1 MRRLPHLSLT
11 QVRLVRL
18 FTLLLVFTVLVLYA
32 VFRSSRFQELLR
44 RRTERLLTAKIGRTV
59 TIGGFDLA
67 LVPFGFL
74 VRDVAVANDRRGLSG
89 PAFSASEIELRG
101 LPTITKSRIDLPK
114 LRVVSPR
121 VVVEVF
127 PDGTT
132 NLQSILDALAGGGG
146 EGIDISLKEAVI
158 QRATLRFREWNAEI
172 DAVLQDA
179 AVTAR
184 AGRSRSVTHLALA
197 CRKGRFKLEN
207 NETLDFAIGAE
218 VTLAPGR
225 VHLTGLRLRGDRLKL
240 EASGGVDDLRKPILA
255 LVARAET
262 TGEALSKVFGLGLPV
277 TGGVTMRGTMRFGE
291 PGGFRI
297 FGAFGLEAAA
307 FGPFPMTG
315 EGVIRVDPKGLL
327 VNVTRASYA
336 GGTLEALVRLER
348 IKNPPLPVRIAL
360 SGRGLD
366 FEQFFGD
373 LGIRGTGLIG
383 RADLDTTLTFGRGG
397 IEHADGIGRIHVTAD
412 GGRPSAVKGRFALPF
427 SGGGPLEVRDGH
439 LLFAGLSFATAGGAR
454 LRVDGGLRLGTWEPD
469 LQLEIASDD
478 LAEVERIADNFYP
491 AIQNE
496 PLTPPLRLGGAGRIA
511 ARLSRSFSD
520 PRVEGRLDA
529 TGFVL
534 RSVPFGTTSAEF
546 LVDRNVATF
555 SPFAAADGGAS
566 LSVTGKIG
574 WGGALKGEYRL
585 DGLVA
590 EFSAWPIERVL
601 KFLDIDLPITGAGT
615 GRLPLDGVT
624 PALSGRIPLVLTE
637 ASLWGQK
644 LDRLEGVL
652 AFEKNRIAIEN
663 VTARLADGTAS
674 GSGFYRYADRAYEL
688 DLDVRAI
695 PVGRL
700 DAAGGLALTG
710 TLSGRVKGSGTVDK
724 PNLAISARIAEAA
737 WSGSPVER
745 PGTDLELEVTADRG
759 AFTLLARA
767 PEAAEITLQPDATME
782 GRWRGRVEVSSL
794 APFASLLGL
803 PEDARLDGRLSAGA
817 SLSTGKDVN
826 ALRGE
831 GSVSAARVTAYGRTL
846 ELRTPAALKVEDGKV
861 SIERLQLAEMP
872 RQDLPPGPPTALT
885 ISGSAGLSAPHALD
899 LVAAGSFDAALLKP
913 ALEGMSAA
921 GRATVDLRVSGTAAR
936 PALLGRVTL
945 DGVDLTS
952 PAGTAFESI
961 TGTLLFSEDR
971 VTALDLSVRY
981 NGGSVDLGGFVA
993 LSGVKPTSFRLNA
1006 HVGHVRASPF
1016 DGFRA
1021 TFSGD
1026 LVLLG
1031 DSILRTAR
1039 GDLSLDRAVYS
1050 RDFSLDI
1057 TSLLARKRAAVT
1069 AGNPTVF
1076 DGVELDVRLLAPASS
1091 IEVRNNVARL
1101 KLSGELFVRG
1111 TWGHPL
1117 LFGEV
1122 TAEEGGRLTL
1132 QGQRYEIVSAKIL
1145 FSNPLRIEPFFELEA
1160 RGTVS
1165 RYQISFGLTG
1175 TPSRLVP
1182 RFSSDPQLSEAQ
1194 IVSLMTSG
1202 DIPQSAV
1209 AGAPVGA
1216 APISSDDSVSKA
1228 ARELLASLATSAVT
1242 SRTKEF
1248 FRLDRFQIDPT
1259 ITGTS
1264 FDAPR
1269 VTVGK
1274 NLGKDFNATVSFV
1287 LSSNQQQIITLDY
1300 QLTPAALV
1308 QARLDE
1314 NGIYSLELRIRQRLR

>member
-18 FTLLLVFTVLVLYA
+18 FTLLLVFSVLVLYA

-59 TIGGFDLA
+59 TIGSFDLA
-67 LVPFGFL
+67 LVPFAFL
-74 VRDVAVANDRRGLSG
+74 VRDVAVANDRRGLPS
-89 PAFSASEIELRG
+89 PAFSASEIEVRG
-101 LPTITKSRIDLPK
+101 LPTFTSSRVDIPK

-127 PDGTT
+127 SDGTT
-132 NLQSILDALAGGGG
+132 NLKPVLDALAGGGG
-146 EGIDISLKEAVI
+146 GGVDVRLKEAVI
-158 QRATLRFREWNAEI
+158 QRATLRFREWDAEI

-184 AGRSRSVTHLALA
+184 AGRSRSVTHVALA
-197 CRKGRFKLEN
+197 CRKGRFRLED

-225 VHLTGLRLRGDRLKL
+225 VHLTGLRLHGDRLKL

-262 TGEALSKVFGLGLPV
+262 TGESLSKVFGLGLPV

-297 FGAFGLEAAA
+297 FGAFDLVAAA

-327 VNVTRASYA
+327 VNVTRANYA
-336 GGTLEALVRLER
+336 GGTLEALVQLER

-360 SGRGLD
+360 RGRGLD
-366 FEQFFGD
+366 FEQFFSD
-373 LGIRGTGLIG
+373 LGLSGTGLMG

-397 IEHADGIGRIHVTAD
+397 IEHADGIGRIQVAAD
-412 GGRPSAVKGRFALPF
+412 GERPSGVKGRFALPV
-427 SGGGPLEVRDGH
+427 SGGGPLEVRDGQ
-439 LLFAGLSFATAGGAR
+439 LLFAGHLFTTAGGAR
-454 LRVDGGLRLGTWEPD
+454 IRVDGGLRLGTWQPD

-491 AIQNE
+491 AIQKE
-496 PLTPPLRLGGAGRIA
+496 PLTPPLNLGGAGRIA
-511 ARLSRSFSD
+511 AHLSRSFSD
-520 PRVEGRLDA
+520 PRVEGRLSA
-529 TGFVL
+529 SGFVL
-534 RSVPFGTTSAEF
+534 RGVPFGTASAEF

-555 SPFAAADGGAS
+555 SPFTARDGGAS
-566 LSVTGKIG
+566 LSLTGKIG

-585 DGLVA
+585 DGFVA
-590 EFSAWPIERVL
+590 DFSAWPIERVL
-601 KFLDIDLPITGAGT
+601 KFLDLDLPITGAGT

-624 PALSGRIPLVLTE
+624 PALSGRIPLVLTD
-637 ASLWGQK
+637 ASLWGQR

-652 AFEKNRIAIEN
+652 AFEKDRIVIEN
-663 VTARLADGTAS
+663 AAARVADGTAS
-674 GSGFYRYADRAYEL
+674 GGGFYRYADRAFGL
-688 DLDVRAI
+688 DLDVGAV
-695 PVGRL
+695 PVARL
-700 DAAGGLALTG
+700 DAAGGLSLTG
-710 TLSGRVKGSGTVDK
+710 ILSGKVKGSGTADK
-724 PNLAISARIAEAA
+724 PNLDISARVADAA
-737 WSGSPVER
+737 WSGSPLGR
-745 PGTDLELEVTADRG
+745 PGTELELRVTADRG

-767 PEAAEITLQPDATME
+767 PEAAEITLQPGATE

-803 PEDARLDGRLSAGA
+803 PEDARLDGRLSAEA
-817 SLSTGKDVN
+817 SLSPGKDVS
-826 ALRGE
+826 ALKGD
-831 GSVSAARVTAYGRTL
+831 GTVSAARVSAYGRTL
-846 ELRTPAALKVEDGKV
+846 ELRAPAPLKVESGKV
-861 SIERLQLAEMP
+861 TFERLTLAEVP
-872 RQDLPPGPPTALT
+872 REDLPTGPPTAFT
-885 ISGSAGLSAPHALD
+885 ISGTAGLSAPYALD
-899 LVAAGSFDAALLKP
+899 LAVAGSFDAALLKP
-913 ALEGMSAA
+913 VLEGMNAA
-921 GRATVDLRVSGTAAR
+921 GRATVDLRVSGTAAK
-936 PALLGRVTL
+936 PVLLGRASL
-945 DGVDLTS
+945 DGVDLSS
-952 PAGTAFESI
+952 PGGAAFESI
-961 TGTLLFSEDR
+961 TGTFVFSEDR

-981 NGGSVDLGGFVA
+981 NGGTVDVGGFVA
-993 LSGVKPTSFRLNA
+993 LSGLRPTSFRLSA
-1006 HVGHVRASPF
+1006 RVGHVRASPF

-1031 DSILRTAR
+1031 DTILRTVR
-1039 GDLSLDRAVYS
+1039 GELSLDRAVYS

-1057 TSLLARKRAAVT
+1057 ASLLARKRASVT
-1069 AGNPTVF
+1069 SGNPTVF
-1076 DGVELDVRLLAPASS
+1076 DAVALDVRLLAPPSS

-1117 LFGEV
+1117 LFGDV

-1132 QGQRYEIVSAKIL
+1132 QGQRYDIQSARIL
-1145 FSNPLRIEPFFELEA
+1145 FSNPVRIEPFFELEA

-1165 RYQISFGLTG
+1165 RYLITFGLTG

-1182 RFSSDPQLSEAQ
+1182 TFSSDPQLSEAQ

-1202 DIPQSAV
+1202 DVPQSAV

-1248 FRLDRFQIDPT
+1248 FRLDRLQ
-1259 ITGTS
+1259 
-1264 FDAPR
+1264 
-1269 VTVGK
+1269 
-1274 NLGKDFNATVSFV
+1274 
-1287 LSSNQQQIITLDY
+1287 
-1300 QLTPAALV
+1300 
-1308 QARLDE
+1308 
-1314 NGIYSLELRIRQRLR
+1314 

>member
-18 FTLLLVFTVLVLYA
+18 FTLLLVFALLVLYA
-32 VFRSSRFQELLR
+32 VFRSTRFQELLR

-59 TIGGFDLA
+59 TIGSFDLA
-67 LVPFGFL
+67 LVPFAFL
-74 VRDVAVANDRRGLSG
+74 VRDVSVANDRRGLSG
-89 PAFSASEIELRG
+89 PAFAASEIEVRG
-101 LPTITKSRIDLPK
+101 FPTFTSRRIDIPK

-127 PDGTT
+127 PDGST
-132 NLQSILDALAGGGG
+132 NLKPVLDALAGGGG
-146 EGIDISLKEAVI
+146 GGVDVRLREAVI
-158 QRATLRFREWNAEI
+158 QRATLRFREWDAEI

-184 AGRSRSVTHLALA
+184 SGRSNTVTHLALA
-197 CRKGRFKLEN
+197 CRKGRFRLEN

-225 VHLTGLRLRGDRLKL
+225 VHLTGLRLHGDRLKL
-240 EASGGVDDLRKPILA
+240 EASGSVDDLRKPILA

-262 TGEALSKVFGLGLPV
+262 TGEDLSKVFGLALPL
-277 TGGVTMRGTMRFGE
+277 TGGVTMRGTLRFGE

-297 FGAFGLEAAA
+297 FGTFDLGAAA
-307 FGPFPMTG
+307 FGPFPLTG
-315 EGVIRVDPKGLL
+315 EGVIRVDPLGLL
-327 VNVTRASYA
+327 VNVPRASYA

-348 IKNPPLPVRIAL
+348 LKSPPLPVRIVL
-360 SGRGLD
+360 RGRDMD
-366 FEQFFGD
+366 FEQFFSD
-373 LGIRGTGLIG
+373 LGLRGTGLKG

-397 IEHADGIGRIHVTAD
+397 IEHADGIGRIHVTSA
-412 GGRPSAVKGRFALPF
+412 GGPSAVPGRFALPF
-427 SGGGPLEVRDGH
+427 SGGGPLEVRDGQ
-439 LLFAGLSFATAGGAR
+439 LLFAGASFATAGGAR
-454 LRVDGGLRLGTWEPD
+454 IRVDGGLHLGTWQPD
-469 LQLEIASDD
+469 LQLEVASDD

-491 AIQNE
+491 AIQRK
-496 PLTPPLRLGGAGRIA
+496 PLTPPLGLGGAGRISA
-511 ARLSRSFSD
+511 HLSRSFSD
-520 PRVEGRLDA
+520 PRVEGRLSA
-529 TGFVL
+529 SNFVL
-534 RSVPFGTTSAEF
+534 RGVPFGTATAEF

-555 SPFAAADGGAS
+555 SPFAAKDGGAS
-566 LSVTGKIG
+566 LTLTGKIG
-574 WGGALKGEYRL
+574 WGGVLKDAYRL

-601 KFLDIDLPITGAGT
+601 KFLDLDLPITGAGT

-624 PALSGRIPLVLTE
+624 PALSGRIPLVLTD
-637 ASLWGQK
+637 ASLWGQR

-652 AFEKNRIAIEN
+652 AFEKDRIVIEN
-663 VTARLADGTAS
+663 ATARVADGTAS
-674 GSGFYRYADRAYEL
+674 GGGFYRYADRAFGL
-688 DLDVRAI
+688 DLDVRAV
-695 PVGRL
+695 PVARL
-700 DAAGGLALTG
+700 DAAGGLSLTG
-710 TLSGRVKGSGTVDK
+710 ILSGKVKGSGTVDK
-724 PNLAISARIAEAA
+724 PNLDLTARVADAA
-737 WSGSPVER
+737 WSGSPLGR
-745 PGTDLELEVTADRG
+745 PGADLELRATSDRG

-767 PEAAEITLQPDATME
+767 PEAAEITLQPGATE

-794 APFASLLGL
+794 APFAPLLGL
-803 PEDARLDGRLSAGA
+803 PEDARLDGRLSAEA
-817 SLSTGKDVN
+817 SLSPGKDVD

-831 GSVSAARVTAYGRTL
+831 GTVSAARVSAYGRTL
-846 ELRTPAALKVEDGKV
+846 ELRAPAPLKVEGGKV
-861 SIERLQLAEMP
+861 FVERLTLAEVA
-872 RQDLPPGPPTALT
+872 REDLPPRPATAFT
-885 ISGSAGLSAPHALD
+885 ISGTAGLSAPYALD
-899 LVAAGSFDAALLKP
+899 VAVSGSFDAALLKP
-913 ALEGMSAA
+913 ALEGMNAA
-921 GRATVDLRVSGTAAR
+921 GRATVDLRVSGTAAK
-936 PALLGRVTL
+936 PALLGRATL
-945 DGVDLTS
+945 DGVDLSS
-952 PAGTAFESI
+952 PGGASFESI
-961 TGTLLFSEDR
+961 TGTLIFSEDR
-971 VTALDLSVRY
+971 VTVPDLAVRY
-981 NGGSVDLGGFVA
+981 NGGTVNLGGFAA
-993 LSGVKPTSFRLNA
+993 LSGLRPTSFRLSA
-1006 HVGHVRASPF
+1006 RVGHVRASPF

-1026 LVLLG
+1026 LVFLG
-1031 DSILRTAR
+1031 DTVVRTAR
-1039 GDLSLDRAVYS
+1039 GELSLDRAVYS

-1057 TSLLARKRAAVT
+1057 ASLLARKRAAVSS
-1069 AGNPTVF
+1069 GNPTVF
-1076 DGVELDVRLLAPASS
+1076 DAMALDVRLLAPPSS

-1101 KLSGELFVRG
+1101 NLSGELFVRG

-1132 QGQRYEIVSAKIL
+1132 QGQRYEIQSARIL

-1165 RYQISFGLTG
+1165 RYLITFGLTG

-1182 RFSSDPQLSEAQ
+1182 TFSSDPQLSEAQ

-1202 DIPQSAV
+1202 DVPQSAV

-1242 SRTKEF
+1242 SRTREF
-1248 FRLDRFQIDPT
+1248 FRLDRLQIDPT
-1259 ITGTS
+1259 ITGAS
-1264 FDAPR
+1264 FDVPR

-1274 NLGKDFNATVSFV
+1274 SLGKDFNAMVSFV

-1300 QLTPAALV
+1300 QLTPAAV
-1308 QARLDE
+1308 IQARLDE

>member
-18 FTLLLVFTVLVLYA
+18 FTLLLLFSLLVLYG

-44 RRTERLLTAKIGRTV
+44 RRTETLLTAKIGRTV
-59 TIGGFDLA
+59 TIGSFDLA
-67 LVPFGFL
+67 LVPFAFL
-74 VRDVAVANDRRGLSG
+74 VRDVAVANDRRGLAG
-89 PAFSASEIELRG
+89 PAFSAAEIELRG
-101 LPTITKSRIDLPK
+101 LPTITSRRIDLPK

-127 PDGTT
+127 ADGTT
-132 NLQSILDALAGGGG
+132 NVKPILDAFAGGGG
-146 EGIDISLKEAVI
+146 GGVEVRLQEAVI
-158 QRATLRFREWNAEI
+158 QRATLRFREWSAEI

-184 AGRSRSVTHLALA
+184 SGRSRTVTHLALA
-197 CRKGRFKLEN
+197 CRKGRFKLED

-240 EASGGVDDLRKPILA
+240 EASGGVDDLAKPVLA
-255 LVARAET
+255 LVARADT
-262 TGEALSKVFGLGLPV
+262 TGEELSRVFGLGLPL
-277 TGGVTMRGTMRFGE
+277 TGGVTLRGTLRFGE
-291 PGGFRI
+291 PGGYRI
-297 FGAFGLEAAA
+297 FGAFDLPSAA

-315 EGVIRVDPKGLL
+315 EGVIRVDPNGLL
-327 VNVTRASYA
+327 VNVTRASCA
-336 GGTLEALVRLER
+336 GGTLEAVVQLER
-348 IKNPPLPVRIAL
+348 IKRPPLPVRIAL
-360 SGRGLD
+360 RGSGLD
-366 FEQFFGD
+366 FEQFFSD
-373 LGIRGTGLIG
+373 LGLKGTGLMG

-397 IEHADGIGRIHVTAD
+397 IEHADGIGSIHLTAD

-427 SGGGPLEVRDGH
+427 SGGGPLEVRDGQ
-439 LLFAGLSFATAGGAR
+439 LLFQGVSFATAGGAR
-454 LRVDGGLRLGTWEPD
+454 IRVDGGLHLGTWQPD
-469 LQLEIASDD
+469 LQIDVAADD
-478 LAEVERIADNFYP
+478 LTEVERIADNFYP
-491 AIQNE
+491 AIQKE
-496 PLTPPLRLGGAGRIA
+496 PLTPPLNLGGAGRIA
-511 ARLSRSFSD
+511 AHLSRSFSD
-520 PRVEGRLDA
+520 PRVEGRLSASD
-529 TGFVL
+529 FVL
-534 RSVPFGTTSAEF
+534 RGVPFGTASADF

-555 SPFAAADGGAS
+555 SPFTATDGGAS

-574 WGGALKGEYRL
+574 WGGALKGAYRL
-585 DGLVA
+585 DGLAA

-601 KFLDIDLPITGAGT
+601 KFLDLDLPITGAGT

-624 PALSGRIPLVLTE
+624 PALSGRIPLVLTD

-644 LDRLEGVL
+644 LDRLEGEL
-652 AFEKNRIAIEN
+652 AFEKDRIAVEN
-663 VTARLADGTAS
+663 ATARLADGTAS
-674 GSGFYRYADRAYEL
+674 FGGFYRYADRAYGL
-688 DLDVRAI
+688 DLDVQALPI
-695 PVGRL
+695 ARL
-700 DAAGGLALTG
+700 GAAEGLPLTG
-710 TLSGRVKGSGTVDK
+710 TLSAHVKGSGTVDK
-724 PNLAISARIAEAA
+724 PNLDVSASVAEAA
-737 WSGSPVER
+737 WGGSPLER
-745 PGTDLELEVTADRG
+745 PGTRLELRVTADRG

-767 PEAAEITLQPDATME
+767 PDAAEITLQPDAAGE
-782 GRWRGRVEVSSL
+782 RWRGRIEVSSL

-803 PEDARLDGRLSAGA
+803 PEEARLDGRLAAEA
-817 SLSTGKDVN
+817 SLATGKDVS

-831 GSVSAARVTAYGRTL
+831 GTVSAARLTAYGRTL
-846 ELRTPAALKVEDGKV
+846 ELRAPAPLKVENGKL
-861 SIERLQLAEMP
+861 SLERLTLAEIP
-872 RQDLPPGPPTALT
+872 REDLPPAPPTTLT
-885 ISGSAGLSAPHALD
+885 ISGSLGLTAPHALD
-899 LVAAGSFDAALLKP
+899 VVAAGSFDAALLKP
-913 ALEGMSAA
+913 ALEGMNAA
-921 GRATVDLRVSGTAAR
+921 GRATVDLKVSGTASK
-936 PALLGRVTL
+936 PAFLGRVSL
-945 DGVDLTS
+945 DGVDLSS
-952 PAGTAFESI
+952 PGGAAFESI
-961 TGTLLFSEDR
+961 TGTFLFSEDR
-971 VTALDLSVRY
+971 ITASDLSVRY
-981 NGGSVDLGGFVA
+981 NGGTVDVGGFIS
-993 LSGVKPTSFRLNA
+993 LSGLKPTSFRLSA
-1006 HVGHVRASPF
+1006 HVARVRASPF

-1031 DSILRTAR
+1031 DTLLRTVR
-1039 GDLSLDRAVYS
+1039 GDLSFDHAVYG

-1076 DGVELDVRLLAPASS
+1076 DAVALDVRLLAPTSS

-1101 KLSGELFVRG
+1101 KLSGELFLRG

-1145 FSNPLRIEPFFELEA
+1145 FSNPLKIEPFFELEA

-1165 RYQISFGLTG
+1165 RYQITFGLTG
-1175 TPSRLVP
+1175 TPTRFSP
-1182 RFSSDPQLSEAQ
+1182 TFSSDPQLSEAQ

-1202 DIPQSAV
+1202 DIAQNAV

-1242 SRTKEF
+1242 TRTKQF
-1248 FRLDRFQIDPT
+1248 FRLDRLQIDPT
-1259 ITGTS
+1259 ISGTS

-1274 NLGKDFNATVSFV
+1274 SLGKNFNGTVSFV

-1300 QLTPAALV
+1300 QLTPAALI

>member
-1 MRRLPHLSLT
+1 MHRLPHLSLT

-59 TIGGFDLA
+59 TIGSFDLA
-67 LVPFGFL
+67 LVPFAFL

-89 PAFSASEIELRG
+89 PAFSAAEIELRG
-101 LPTITKSRIDLPK
+101 LPTFTSRRIDIPK

-132 NLQSILDALAGGGG
+132 NLKAVLDALVGGGG
-146 EGIDISLKEAVI
+146 EGVDVRLKEAVI
-158 QRATLRFREWNAEI
+158 QRATLRFREWDAEI

-184 AGRSRSVTHLALA
+184 SGRSRTVTHLALA
-197 CRKGRFKLEN
+197 CRKGRFKLED
-207 NETLDFAIGAE
+207 NETLDFEIGAE

-240 EASGGVDDLRKPILA
+240 EASGGVDDLAKPVLA

-297 FGAFGLEAAA
+297 FGAFDLNATA

-315 EGVIRVDPKGLL
+315 EGVLRVDPNGLL

-360 SGRGLD
+360 RARGLD
-366 FEQFFGD
+366 FEQFFSD
-373 LGIRGTGLIG
+373 LGLRGTGLMG

-397 IEHADGIGRIHVTAD
+397 IEHADGIGRIHLTAD
-412 GGRPSAVKGRFALPF
+412 TGRPSAVVGRFALPV
-427 SGGGPLEVRDGH
+427 SGGGPLEVRDGQ
-439 LLFAGLSFATAGGAR
+439 LLFAGVSFATAGGAR
-454 LRVDGGLRLGTWEPD
+454 ISVDGGLRLGTWEPD

-478 LAEVERIADNFYP
+478 LAEVERLADNFYP

-496 PLTPPLRLGGAGRIA
+496 PLTPPLNLGGAGRIA

-520 PRVEGRLDA
+520 PRVEGRLSA

-534 RSVPFGTTSAEF
+534 RGVPFGTASAEF
-546 LVDRNVATF
+546 VVDRNVATF
-555 SPFAAADGGAS
+555 SPFTATDGGAS
-566 LSVTGKIG
+566 LSLTGKIG
-574 WGGALKGEYRL
+574 WGGALKDAYRL
-585 DGLVA
+585 DGLA
-590 EFSAWPIERVL
+590 ADFSAWPIEHVL

-652 AFEKNRIAIEN
+652 AFEKDRIAIEN
-663 VTARLADGTAS
+663 MAARLADGTA
-674 GSGFYRYADRAYEL
+674 GASGFYRYADRAFGL

-695 PVGRL
+695 PVARL

-710 TLSGRVKGSGTVDK
+710 TLSGRVKGGGTVDK
-724 PNLAISARIAEAA
+724 PNLDVSARVAEAA
-737 WSGSPVER
+737 WGGSPLGRV
-745 PGTDLELEVTADRG
+745 GTELELRVTADRG

-767 PEAAEITLQPDATME
+767 PEAAEITLAPDAVE

-803 PEDARLDGRLSAGA
+803 PEDARLDGRLFAEA
-817 SLSTGKDVN
+817 SLSTGKDMN

-831 GSVSAARVTAYGRTL
+831 GTVSAARLTAYGRTL
-846 ELRTPAALKVEDGKV
+846 ELRAPAPLKVEKGRV
-861 SIERLQLAEMP
+861 SLGRLTLAEV
-872 RQDLPPGPPTALT
+872 RSEDLPPGPPTVLT
-885 ISGSAGLSAPHALD
+885 ISGSAGLSAPRALD
-899 LVAAGSFDAALLKP
+899 LAASGSFDAALLKP
-913 ALEGMSAA
+913 ALEGMNAA
-921 GRATVDLRVSGTAAR
+921 GRVTVDLKVSGTAAK
-936 PALLGRVTL
+936 PALLGRVSL
-945 DGVDLTS
+945 DGVDLSS
-952 PAGTAFESI
+952 PGGTAFESI

-971 VTALDLSVRY
+971 VTVSDLSVRY
-981 NGGSVDLGGFVA
+981 NGGTVDLGGFVA
-993 LSGVKPTSFRLNA
+993 LSGLKPTSFRLSA
-1006 HVGHVRASPF
+1006 HVGKVRASPF

-1031 DSILRTAR
+1031 DTVLRTVR

-1050 RDFSLDI
+1050 RDFSLDLA
-1057 TSLLARKRAAVT
+1057 SLLARKRATVT
-1069 AGNPTVF
+1069 AGNPAAF
-1076 DGVELDVRLLAPASS
+1076 DAVALDVRLLAPASS

-1111 TWGHPL
+1111 TLGHPL

-1132 QGQRYEIVSAKIL
+1132 QGQRYEIQSAKIL

-1202 DIPQSAV
+1202 DIPQSAG

-1216 APISSDDSVSKA
+1216 APISSEESVSKA

-1248 FRLDRFQIDPT
+1248 FRLDRFQIDPL

-1274 NLGKDFNATVSFV
+1274 SLGRDFHATVSFV

-1300 QLTPAALV
+1300 YLTSAALI

-1314 NGIYSLELRIRQRLR
+1314 NGIYSVELRIRQRLR

>member
-59 TIGGFDLA
+59 TIGRFDLA
-67 LVPFGFL
+67 LVPFAFL
-74 VRDVAVANDRRGLSG
+74 VRDVAVANDRRGLPG

-101 LPTITKSRIDLPK
+101 LPTITKSRIDIPK

-121 VVVEVF
+121 AVVEVF

-132 NLQSILDALAGGGG
+132 NLKAILDSLVGGGG
-146 EGIDISLKEAVI
+146 GGIDISLKEAVI
-158 QRATLRFREWNAEI
+158 QRATLRFREWDAEV

-179 AVTAR
+179 ALTAR
-184 AGRSRSVTHLALA
+184 SGRSRSVTHLALA
-197 CRKGRFKLEN
+197 CRKGRFRLEN

-225 VHLTGLRLRGDRLKL
+225 AHLTGLRLRGDRLKL
-240 EASGGVDDLRKPILA
+240 EASGGVDDLKKPILA

-262 TGEALSKVFGLGLPV
+262 TGETLSKVFGLGLPV
-277 TGGVTMRGTMRFGE
+277 TGGITMRGTMRIGE

-297 FGAFGLEAAA
+297 FGAFDLAGAA

-336 GGTLEALVRLER
+336 GGTLEALVQLER

-360 SGRGLD
+360 RGHGLD
-366 FEQFFGD
+366 FEQFFSD
-373 LGIRGTGLIG
+373 LGLRGTGLIG

-397 IEHADGIGRIHVTAD
+397 IEHADGIGRIRVTAD
-412 GGRPSAVKGRFALPF
+412 GGRPSAVRGRFALPV

-439 LLFAGLSFATAGGAR
+439 LLFAGVSFATAGGAR
-454 LRVDGGLRLGTWEPD
+454 IRVDGGLRLGTWEPD

-478 LAEVERIADNFYP
+478 LAEVERLADNFYP
-491 AIQNE
+491 AIQDE
-496 PLTPPLRLGGAGRIA
+496 PLKPPLGLGGAGRIA

-529 TGFVL
+529 TNFVL
-534 RSVPFGTTSAEF
+534 RNVPFGTASAEF

-555 SPFAAADGGAS
+555 SPFAATDGGAS

-590 EFSAWPIERVL
+590 EFGAWPIERVL
-601 KFLDIDLPITGAGT
+601 KFLDLDLPITGAGT

-652 AFEKNRIAIEN
+652 SFEKDRIAIEN
-663 VTARLADGTAS
+663 TTGRLADGSAS
-674 GSGFYRYADRAYEL
+674 ARGFYRYADRAFEL
-688 DLDVRAI
+688 QLDVQAL
-695 PVGRL
+695 PVARL
-700 DAAGGLALTG
+700 EAVQGLPLTG
-710 TLSGRVKGSGTVDK
+710 TLSGQVKGSGTVDK
-724 PNLAISARIAEAA
+724 PNLDVVAHVADAA
-737 WSGSPVER
+737 LSGSPLER
-745 PGTDLELEVTADRG
+745 EGTQLELRVTANRG
-759 AFTLLARA
+759 VFTLLARA
-767 PEAAEITLQPDATME
+767 PEAAEITLRPE
-782 GRWRGRVEVSSL
+782 GTDGGWRGRIDVSSL

-803 PEDARLDGRLSAGA
+803 PEDARLDGQVSAEA
-817 SLSTGKDVN
+817 SLSTGKEN
-826 ALRGE
+826 ALQGE
-831 GSVSAARVTAYGRTL
+831 GKVSAARVSAYGRTL
-846 ELRTPAALKVEDGKV
+846 ELRAPASLRVENGKV
-861 SIERLQLAEMP
+861 SLERLTLVELP
-872 RQDLPPGPPTALT
+872 REDRPPAPPTALT
-885 ISGSAGLSAPHALD
+885 ISGSAGLHAPHTLD
-899 LVAAGSFDAALLKP
+899 LSAAGSFDAALLRP
-913 ALEGMSAA
+913 ALEGMNAT
-921 GRATVDLRVSGTAAR
+921 GRATVDLKVSGTAAK

-952 PAGTAFESI
+952 PGGTAFESI

-981 NGGSVDLGGFVA
+981 NGGTVDVGGFVA
-993 LSGVKPTSFRLNA
+993 LSGVKPTAFRLNA

-1031 DSILRTAR
+1031 DTLLRTVR

-1057 TSLLARKRAAVT
+1057 ASLLARKRATVT

-1076 DGVELDVRLLAPASS
+1076 DAVALDVRLLAPASS

-1111 TWGHPL
+1111 TWGRPL

-1132 QGQRYEIVSAKIL
+1132 QGQRYEIMSAKIL

-1216 APISSDDSVSKA
+1216 TPISSDESVSKA

-1314 NGIYSLELRIRQRLR
+1314 NGIYSIELRIRQRLR

>member
-1 MRRLPHLSLT
+1 MRRLPHLTLT

-18 FTLLLVFTVLVLYA
+18 FTLLLVFTLLVLYG

-59 TIGGFDLA
+59 TIGSFDLA
-67 LVPFGFL
+67 LVPFAFL
-74 VRDVAVANDRRGLSG
+74 VRDVAIANDRRGLSG
-89 PAFSASEIELRG
+89 PAFSAAEIELRG
-101 LPTITKSRIDLPK
+101 LPTITSRHIDIPK
-114 LRVVSPR
+114 LRVVLPR
-121 VVVEVF
+121 AVVEVF

-132 NLQSILDALAGGGG
+132 NLKPILDSLVGGGG
-146 EGIDISLKEAVI
+146 GGIDISLKEAVI
-158 QRATLRFREWNAEI
+158 QRATLRFREWDAEI

-179 AVTAR
+179 GVTAR
-184 AGRSRSVTHLALA
+184 AGRSRSVTHIALA
-197 CRKGRFKLEN
+197 CRKGRFRLEN
-207 NETLDFAIGAE
+207 NETLEFAIGAE

-240 EASGGVDDLRKPILA
+240 EASGGIDELKKPILA

-262 TGEALSKVFGLGLPV
+262 TGEALSKVFGLELPV
-277 TGGVTMRGTMRFGE
+277 TGGVTMRGTLRFGE

-297 FGAFGLEAAA
+297 FGAFDLNAAA

-315 EGVIRVDPKGLL
+315 EGVIRVDPGGLL

-336 GGTLEALVRLER
+336 GGSLEALVRLER

-360 SGRGLD
+360 RGRGLD
-366 FEQFFGD
+366 FEQFFSD
-373 LGIRGTGLIG
+373 LGLKGTGLVG
-383 RADLDTTLTFGRGG
+383 RADLDSTLTFGRGG
-397 IEHADGIGRIHVTAD
+397 IEHADGIGRIHLTAD
-412 GGRPSAVKGRFALPF
+412 PGRPSAVRGRFALPV
-427 SGGGPLEVRDGH
+427 SGGGPLEVRDGQ
-439 LLFAGLSFATAGGAR
+439 LLFQGVTFATAGGAR
-454 LRVDGGLRLGTWEPD
+454 IRVDGGLRLGTWQPD

-496 PLTPPLRLGGAGRIA
+496 PLTPPLSLGGAGRIT

-520 PRVEGRLDA
+520 PRIEGRLNASD
-529 TGFVL
+529 FVL
-534 RSVPFGTTSAEF
+534 RRVPFGTASAEF
-546 LVDRNVATF
+546 HVDGNVATF
-555 SPFAAADGGAS
+555 SPFTATDGDAS
-566 LSVTGKIG
+566 LSVTGKLG
-574 WGGALKGEYRL
+574 WGGALKNEYRL
-585 DGLVA
+585 DGFVA

-601 KFLDIDLPITGAGT
+601 KFLDLDLPITGAGT

-624 PALSGRIPLVLTE
+624 PGMSGRIPLVLTE
-637 ASLWGQK
+637 ASVWGQK
-644 LDRLEGVL
+644 LERLEGVL
-652 AFEKNRIAIEN
+652 AFEKDRIVIEN
-663 VTARLADGTAS
+663 MTARLADGTAS
-674 GSGFYRYADRAYEL
+674 GGGFYRYADRAYGL

-695 PVGRL
+695 PVARL
-700 DAAGGLALTG
+700 DAAGGLPFTG
-710 TLSGRVKGSGTVDK
+710 SLSGQVKGSGTVDK
-724 PNLAISARIAEAA
+724 PNLDISARIADAA
-737 WSGSPVER
+737 WNGSPLER
-745 PGTDLELEVTADRG
+745 PGTELELRVTADHG

-767 PEAAEITLQPDATME
+767 PDAAEITLAPDATTE
-782 GRWRGRVEVSSL
+782 GRWRGRIEVSSL
-794 APFASLLGL
+794 APFAPLIGL
-803 PEDARLDGRLSAGA
+803 PEEARLDGRLDAEA
-817 SLSTGKDVN
+817 SLSTGKDVD
-826 ALRGE
+826 ALRGD
-831 GSVSAARVTAYGRTL
+831 GNVSAARVTAYGRTL
-846 ELRTPAALKVEDGKV
+846 ALRAPAPFKVEGGKV
-861 SIERLQLAEMP
+861 SLERLTLAEMP
-872 RQDLPPGPPTALT
+872 REDLPPAAPTTLT
-885 ISGSAGLSAPHALD
+885 ISGSLGLSAPHALD
-899 LVAAGSFDAALLKP
+899 LAAVGSFDAALLKP
-913 ALEGMSAA
+913 ALEGMNAA
-921 GRATVDLRVSGTAAR
+921 GRANVDLRLSGTAAK
-936 PALLGRVTL
+936 PAFLGRVAL
-945 DGVDLTS
+945 DGVDISS
-952 PAGTAFESI
+952 PGGAAFEAI

-981 NGGSVDLGGFVA
+981 NGGTVDVGGFVA
-993 LSGVKPTSFRLNA
+993 LSGLKPTSFRLSA

-1021 TFSGD
+1021 SFSGD

-1031 DSILRTAR
+1031 DTLLRTVR
-1039 GDLSLDRAVYS
+1039 GDLSLDRAIYS

-1057 TSLLARKRAAVT
+1057 ASLLARKRATVT
-1069 AGNPTVF
+1069 AGNPTAF
-1076 DGVELDVRLLAPASS
+1076 DAVALDVRLLAPASS

-1165 RYQISFGLTG
+1165 RYQITFGLTG

-1202 DIPQSAV
+1202 DIPQSAG
-1209 AGAPVGA
+1209 AGAPVGG

-1248 FRLDRFQIDPT
+1248 FRLDRFQIDPL

-1274 NLGKDFNATVSFV
+1274 SLGKDFNATVSFV

-1300 QLTPAALV
+1300 YLTSAALV

-1314 NGIYSLELRIRQRLR
+1314 NGIYSVELRIRQRLR

>member
-1 MRRLPHLSLT
+1 MRRLPHLTLT
-11 QVRLVRL
+11 QVRFVRL
-18 FTLLLVFTVLVLYA
+18 FTLLLVFAVLVLYA

-44 RRTERLLTAKIGRTV
+44 RRTEALLSAKIGRAV
-59 TIGGFDLA
+59 TIGSFDLA
-67 LVPFGFL
+67 LVPFAFL
-74 VRDVAVANDRRGLSG
+74 VRDVAVANDGRGLPG

-101 LPTITKSRIDLPK
+101 LPTFTKSRVDIPK

-127 PDGTT
+127 QDGTT
-132 NLQSILDALAGGGG
+132 NLQSILDALAGGG
-146 EGIDISLKEAVI
+146 EGGVDVRLNEAVI
-158 QRATLRFREWNAEI
+158 QRATLRFREWDAEI
-172 DAVLQDA
+172 DAMLQDA

-184 AGRSRSVTHLALA
+184 AGRSRTVTHLALA

-240 EASGGVDDLRKPILA
+240 EASGGVDDLKKPILA

-262 TGEALSKVFGLGLPV
+262 SGETLSKVFGLGLPV
-277 TGGVTMRGTMRFGE
+277 TGGVTIRGTMRFGE

-297 FGAFGLEAAA
+297 FGAFDLVSAA

-315 EGVIRVDPKGLL
+315 EGVMRVDPRGLL
-327 VNVTRASYA
+327 VNVTRANYA

-360 SGRGLD
+360 RGRGLD

-373 LGIRGTGLIG
+373 LGLRGTGLVG

-397 IEHADGIGRIHVTAD
+397 IEHADGIGRIHVSAD
-412 GGRPSAVKGRFALPF
+412 GGRPSAVRGRFALPL
-427 SGGGPLEVRDGH
+427 SGGGPLKVRDGQ
-439 LLFAGLSFATAGGAR
+439 LLFTGVSFATAGGAR
-454 LRVDGGLRLGTWEPD
+454 IRVDGGLRLGTWEPD
-469 LQLEIASDD
+469 LGLEIAADD

-496 PLTPPLRLGGAGRIA
+496 PLAPPLALGGAGRIA

-520 PRVEGRLDA
+520 LRVEGRLDA

-534 RSVPFGTTSAEF
+534 RNVPFGTASAEF

-555 SPFAAADGGAS
+555 SPFVATDGGAS

-574 WGGALKGEYRL
+574 WGGKLKGEYRL

-601 KFLDIDLPITGAGT
+601 KFLDINLPITGAGT

-624 PALSGRIPLVLTE
+624 PALAGRIPLVLEE

-652 AFEKNRIAIEN
+652 AFQRDRIVIEN
-663 VTARLADGTAS
+663 LAARLADGAAT
-674 GSGFYRYADRAYEL
+674 GGGFYRYADRAFELEL
-688 DLDVRAI
+688 DVQAF
-695 PVGRL
+695 PVARL
-700 DAAGGLALTG
+700 QAAEGLSLTG
-710 TLSGRVKGSGTVDK
+710 TLWGRVKGSGTVDK
-724 PNLAISARIAEAA
+724 PNLDVVARVADAA
-737 WSGSPVER
+737 LGGSPLER
-745 PGTDLELEVTADRG
+745 QGTQLEIRATADRG
-759 AFTLLARA
+759 AFTLRARA
-767 PEAAEITLQPDATME
+767 PEAAEVTLVPESTD
-782 GRWRGRVEVSSL
+782 GRWRGRIEVSSL
-794 APFASLLGL
+794 SPFASLLGL
-803 PEDARLDGRLSAGA
+803 PEDARLDGQVTAEA
-817 SLSTGKDVN
+817 SLVTGAES

-831 GSVSAARVTAYGRTL
+831 GRVSVARVTAYGRTL
-846 ELRTPAALKVEDGKV
+846 ELRAPASLKVENGKV
-861 SIERLQLAEMP
+861 SLERLTLVELP
-872 RQDLPPGPPTALT
+872 REDLPPAPPTALT
-885 ISGSAGLSAPHALD
+885 ISGSAGLHAPHALD
-899 LVAAGSFDAALLKP
+899 LVAVGSFDAALLKP
-913 ALEGMSAA
+913 ALAGMNAT
-921 GRATVDLRVSGTAAR
+921 GRATVDLKVSGTAAK
-936 PALLGRVTL
+936 PALLGRVAL
-945 DGVDLTS
+945 DGVDLAS
-952 PAGTAFESI
+952 PGGTAFEAI

-981 NGGSVDLGGFVA
+981 NGGTVDLGGFVA
-993 LSGVKPTSFRLNA
+993 LSGLKPTTFRLNA
-1006 HVGHVRASPF
+1006 HLGRVRASPF

-1031 DSILRTAR
+1031 DTLLRTVR
-1039 GDLSLDRAVYS
+1039 GDLSFDRAVYS

-1057 TSLLARKRAAVT
+1057 ASLLARKRATVT

-1076 DGVELDVRLLAPASS
+1076 DAVALDVRLVAPTSS

-1111 TWGHPL
+1111 TWGRPL

-1122 TAEEGGRLTL
+1122 TGEEGGRLTL
-1132 QGQRYEIVSAKIL
+1132 QGQRYEIVSARIL

-1242 SRTKEF
+1242 SRTREF
-1248 FRLDRFQIDPT
+1248 FRLDRFQIDPA

-1274 NLGKDFNATVSFV
+1274 SLGKDFNATVSFV

-1300 QLTPAALV
+1300 QLTPAALI

>member
-44 RRTERLLTAKIGRTV
+44 RRTERLLTAQIGRTV
-59 TIGGFDLA
+59 TIGSFDLA
-67 LVPFGFL
+67 LVPFAFL

-101 LPTITKSRIDLPK
+101 LPTITSRRIDIPK

-132 NLQSILDALAGGGG
+132 NLKPVLDALVGGGG
-146 EGIDISLKEAVI
+146 GGIDVRLREAVI
-158 QRATLRFREWNAEI
+158 QRATLRFREWDAEI

-179 AVTAR
+179 AVTASS
-184 AGRSRSVTHLALA
+184 GRSNTVTHLALA
-197 CRKGRFKLEN
+197 CRKGRFRLEN

-240 EASGGVDDLRKPILA
+240 EASGGVDDLKKPVLA

-262 TGEALSKVFGLGLPV
+262 TGEALSKVFGLGLPL

-297 FGAFGLEAAA
+297 FGAFDLNAAA

-315 EGVIRVDPKGLL
+315 QGVIRVDPKGLL

-360 SGRGLD
+360 RGRGLD
-366 FEQFFGD
+366 FEQLFSD
-373 LGIRGTGLIG
+373 LGLRGTGLMG

-397 IEHADGIGRIHVTAD
+397 IEHADGVGRIHLTAD
-412 GGRPSAVKGRFALPF
+412 GGRPSAVKGRFALPV
-427 SGGGPLEVRDGH
+427 SGGGPLEVRDGQ
-439 LLFAGLSFATAGGAR
+439 LLFTGVSFTTAGGAR
-454 LRVDGGLRLGTWEPD
+454 IRVDGGLHLGTWQPD
-469 LQLEIASDD
+469 LQLEIAADD
-478 LAEVERIADNFYP
+478 LAEVERIVDNFYP
-491 AIQNE
+491 AIQKE
-496 PLTPPLRLGGAGRIA
+496 PLTPPLNLGGAGRIA
-511 ARLSRSFSD
+511 AHLSRSFSD
-520 PRVEGRLDA
+520 PRVEGRLSASD
-529 TGFVL
+529 FVL
-534 RSVPFGTTSAEF
+534 RGVPFGKASAEF
-546 LVDRNVATF
+546 LVDGNVATF
-555 SPFAAADGGAS
+555 SPFVATDGGAS
-566 LSVTGKIG
+566 LSLTGKIG
-574 WGGALKGEYRL
+574 WGGALKDAYRL

-601 KFLDIDLPITGAGT
+601 KFLDLDLPISGAGT

-624 PALSGRIPLVLTE
+624 PALSGRIPLVLTG

-652 AFEKNRIAIEN
+652 AFEKDRIVIEN
-663 VTARLADGTAS
+663 ATARLADGTAS
-674 GSGFYRYADRAYEL
+674 GGGFYRYADRAYGL

-695 PVGRL
+695 PVARL
-700 DAAGGLALTG
+700 DAAGGLPFTG
-710 TLSGRVKGSGTVDK
+710 VLSGQVKGSGTVDK
-724 PNLAISARIAEAA
+724 PNLDVSARVADAA
-737 WSGSPVER
+737 WSGSPLER
-745 PGTDLELEVTADRG
+745 PGTELELRVTADRG

-767 PEAAEITLQPDATME
+767 PEAAEITLAPDTTE

-803 PEDARLDGRLSAGA
+803 PEDARFDGRLSAEA

-831 GSVSAARVTAYGRTL
+831 GTVSAARVTAFGRTL
-846 ELRTPAALKVEDGKV
+846 QLRAPAPLKVENGKV
-861 SIERLQLAEMP
+861 SFERLTLAEMP
-872 RQDLPPGPPTALT
+872 REDLPPASPTALT
-885 ISGSAGLSAPHALD
+885 ISGSAGLSTPYALD
-899 LVAAGSFDAALLKP
+899 LAAVGSFDAALLTP
-913 ALEGMSAA
+913 ALEGMNAA
-921 GRATVDLRVSGTAAR
+921 GRATVDLKVSGTASR
-936 PALLGRVTL
+936 PALLGRVSL
-945 DGVDLTS
+945 DGVDLSS
-952 PAGTAFESI
+952 PGGTAFESI

-971 VTALDLSVRY
+971 ITALDLSVRY
-981 NGGSVDLGGFVA
+981 NGGTVDLGGFVA
-993 LSGVKPTSFRLNA
+993 LSGLKPTSFRLSA

-1031 DSILRTAR
+1031 DTILRTAR

-1057 TSLLARKRAAVT
+1057 ASLLARKRAAVT
-1069 AGNPTVF
+1069 SGNPTVF
-1076 DGVELDVRLLAPASS
+1076 DAVELDVRLLAPASS
-1091 IEVRNNVARL
+1091 IEMRNNVARL

-1117 LFGEV
+1117 LFGEI
-1122 TAEEGGRLTL
+1122 TAEEGGHLTL
-1132 QGQRYEIVSAKIL
+1132 QGQRYEILSAKVL

-1165 RYQISFGLTG
+1165 RYQITFGLTG
-1175 TPSRLVP
+1175 TPSRLAP
-1182 RFSSDPQLSEAQ
+1182 TFSSDPQLSEAQ
-1194 IVSLMTSG
+1194 IVSLMATG
-1202 DIPQSAV
+1202 DVPQSTV
-1209 AGAPVGA
+1209 AGAPAGP
-1216 APISSDDSVSKA
+1216 APISSDVSVSNA
-1228 ARELLASLATSAVT
+1228 ARELLAGLATEAVT
-1242 SRTKEF
+1242 SRTRDF
-1248 FRLDRFQIDPT
+1248 FRLDRLLIDPT
-1259 ITGTS
+1259 VTGTS

-1269 VTVGK
+1269 IVVGK
-1274 NLGKDFNATVSFV
+1274 SLGNNFYGTVSFV
-1287 LSSNQQQIITLDY
+1287 LSSTQQQIISLDY
-1300 QLTPAALV
+1300 QLSSAAAIL
-1308 QARLDE
+1308 ARLDE
-1314 NGIYSLELRIRQRLR
+1314 NGIYSIELRIRQRLR

>member
-18 FTLLLVFTVLVLYA
+18 FTLLLVFTALVLYA

-44 RRTERLLTAKIGRTV
+44 RRTETLLTAKIGRAV
-59 TIGGFDLA
+59 TIGSFDLA
-67 LVPFGFL
+67 LVPFAFL
-74 VRDVAVANDRRGLSG
+74 VRDVSVANDRRGLAG

-101 LPTITKSRIDLPK
+101 LPTITKSRVDIPK

-132 NLQSILDALAGGGG
+132 NLQSILDAFAGGGDG
-146 EGIDISLKEAVI
+146 GVDVRLREAVI
-158 QRATLRFREWNAEI
+158 QRATLRFREWDSEI
-172 DAVLQDA
+172 DAVLQNA

-184 AGRSRSVTHLALA
+184 AGRSRTVTHLALA
-197 CRKGRFKLEN
+197 CRKGRFRLEE
-207 NETLDFAIGAE
+207 NETLEFAIGAE
-218 VTLAPGR
+218 VILAPGR
-225 VHLTGLRLRGDRLKL
+225 VHLTGLRLRGDKLKL
-240 EASGGVDDLRKPILA
+240 EASGGVDDLRKPVLA
-255 LVARAET
+255 LAARAET

-277 TGGVTMRGTMRFGE
+277 TGGVALRGTMRFGE

-297 FGAFGLEAAA
+297 NGAFDLVAAA

-315 EGVIRVDPKGLL
+315 EGLLRVDPKGLL

-336 GGTLEALVRLER
+336 GGTLEALVQLER

-360 SGRGLD
+360 RGHGLD

-373 LGIRGTGLIG
+373 LGLRGTGLEG
-383 RADLDTTLTFGRGG
+383 RVDLDTTLTFGRGG
-397 IEHADGIGRIHVTAD
+397 IEHADGIGRMTLTPEP
-412 GGRPSAVKGRFALPF
+412 GRPSAVEGRFALPV

-439 LLFAGLSFATAGGAR
+439 LLFDGVNFATAGGAR
-454 LRVDGGLRLGTWEPD
+454 IRVDGGIRLGTWEPD

-478 LAEVERIADNFYP
+478 LAEVERLADNFYP

-496 PLTPPLRLGGAGRIA
+496 PLTPPLGLGGTGRIA

-520 PRVEGRLDA
+520 PRIEGRLDA

-534 RSVPFGTTSAEF
+534 RNVPFGTASAAF

-555 SPFAAADGGAS
+555 SPFTATDGNAS
-566 LSVTGKIG
+566 LSLTGKIG
-574 WGGALKGEYRL
+574 WGGALMGAYRL

-615 GRLPLDGVT
+615 GRLPLNGVT
-624 PALSGRIPLVLTE
+624 PALSGRIPLVLTQ

-644 LDRLEGVL
+644 IDALEGVL
-652 AFEKNRIAIEN
+652 AFEKDRIAVEN
-663 VTARLADGTAS
+663 ATARLADGTARL
-674 GSGFYRYADRAYEL
+674 GGFFRYADRAYEL
-688 DLDVRAI
+688 DLDLRSI
-695 PVGRL
+695 PIARL
-700 DAAGGLALTG
+700 DAAEGLPLTG
-710 TLSGRVKGSGTVDK
+710 TLTGQVKGSGTLDE
-724 PNLAISARIAEAA
+724 PNLSVAALVADAA
-737 WSGSPVER
+737 WSGSPLER
-745 PGTDLELEVTADRG
+745 IGTQLEVQVKAVRG
-759 AFTLLARA
+759 VYTFLARA
-767 PEAAEITLQPDATME
+767 PDAAEATLEPDATRD
-782 GRWRGRVEVSSL
+782 RWRGRIEVSSL
-794 APFASLLGL
+794 APFASLFGL
-803 PEDARLDGRLSAGA
+803 PEEARLDGRLSAEV
-817 SLSTGKDVN
+817 SLSAGKDVD
-826 ALRGE
+826 ALRGA
-831 GSVSAARVTAYGRTL
+831 GTVSAARVTAYGRTL
-846 ELRTPAALKVEDGKV
+846 ELRAPAVLKAENGKV
-861 SIERLQLAEMP
+861 SLEKLALVELP
-872 RQDLPPGPPTALT
+872 REDLPPAPPTALT
-885 ISGSAGLSAPHALD
+885 ISGSVGLSAPHAVD
-899 LVAAGSFDAALLKP
+899 VAAVGSFDAALLKP
-913 ALEGMSAA
+913 ALEGMNAA
-921 GRATVDLRVSGTAAR
+921 GRATVDLRVSGTAAK
-936 PALLGRVTL
+936 PVLLGRLSL

-952 PAGTAFESI
+952 SAGTAFESM

-971 VTALDLSVRY
+971 VTVGDFSVRY
-981 NGGSVDLGGFVA
+981 NGGTVDLGGFIS
-993 LSGVKPTSFRLNA
+993 LSGLKPTSFRLSA

-1031 DSILRTAR
+1031 DTALRTVR
-1039 GDLSLDRAVYS
+1039 GDLSLDRAIYS

-1057 TSLLARKRAAVT
+1057 ASLLARKRAAVT
-1069 AGNPTVF
+1069 AGNPTAF
-1076 DGVELDVRLLAPASS
+1076 DAVTLDVRLVAPASS

-1122 TAEEGGRLTL
+1122 TGEEGGRLTL
-1132 QGQRYEIVSAKIL
+1132 QGQRYEILSAKVL

-1165 RYQISFGLTG
+1165 RYQVSFGLTG

-1202 DIPQSAV
+1202 DIPQNAV
-1209 AGAPVGA
+1209 AGAPVGGS
-1216 APISSDDSVSKA
+1216 PISSDDSVSKA

-1274 NLGKDFNATVSFV
+1274 SLGKDFNATVSFV

-1300 QLTPAALV
+1300 QLTPAAAI

>member
-1 MRRLPHLSLT
+1 MRRLPQLSLT

-18 FTLLLVFTVLVLYA
+18 FTLLLVFSLLVLYA
-32 VFRSSRFQELLR
+32 VFRSTRFQELLR
-44 RRTERLLTAKIGRTV
+44 RRTERFLTAKTGRTV

-67 LVPFGFL
+67 LVPFAVL
-74 VRDVAVANDRRGLSG
+74 VRDVTVANDPRGLEG

-101 LPTITKSRIDLPK
+101 LPTMTSSRIDLPK

-121 VVVEVF
+121 IVFELF
-127 PDGTT
+127 PDGTN
-132 NLQSILDALAGGGG
+132 NLNPILDAFLGGSGSGG
-146 EGIDISLKEAVI
+146 LEVRLQEALI
-158 QRATLRFREWNAEI
+158 QRATLRFREWNAEL

-179 AVTAR
+179 AITATS
-184 AGRSRSVTHLALA
+184 GRSRTVTHLALA
-197 CRKGRFKLEN
+197 CRNGRFKLED
-207 NETLDFAIGAE
+207 NETLEFAIGAE

-225 VHLTGLRLRGDRLKL
+225 VHLTGLRLRGDRLRL
-240 EASGGVDDLRKPILA
+240 EASGGVDDMKKPVLA
-255 LVARAET
+255 LVVSAET
-262 TGEALSKVFGLGLPV
+262 SGEALSKVFGLGLPL
-277 TGGVTMRGTMRFGE
+277 TGGVRMRGTMRFGD

-297 FGAFGLEAAA
+297 SGAFDLPAAA
-307 FGPFPMTG
+307 FGPFPMSG

-336 GGTLEALVRLER
+336 GGTLEALIRLER
-348 IKNPPLPVRIAL
+348 LESPPLPVRIAL
-360 SGRGLD
+360 RGRGID
-366 FEQFFGD
+366 FERFFAD
-373 LGIRGTGLIG
+373 LGLKGTGLVT

-397 IEHADGIGRIHVTAD
+397 IEHADGLGRLHLTAD
-412 GGRPSAVKGRFALPF
+412 GGRPSAVHGRCALPV
-427 SGGGPLEVRDGH
+427 SGGGPLTVRDGQ
-439 LLFAGLSFATAGGAR
+439 LLFAGVPLATAGGAR
-454 LRVDGGLRLGTWEPD
+454 IRLDGGLHLGTWEPD
-469 LQLEIASDD
+469 LGLEISADD
-478 LAEVERIADNFYP
+478 LSEVERIADNFYP

-496 PLTPPLRLGGAGRIA
+496 PLTPPLKLGGAGRIV
-511 ARLSRSFSD
+511 ARLTRSFAD
-520 PRVEGRLDA
+520 PRIEGRMSA

-534 RSVPFGTTSAEF
+534 RGVSFGTTSAEF
-546 LVDRNVATF
+546 LVDHNVATF
-555 SPFAAADGGAS
+555 SPFAAQDGSAS
-566 LSVTGKIG
+566 LTLTGKIG
-574 WGGALKGEYRL
+574 WGGSLKDAYRL
-585 DGLVA
+585 DGFVA
-590 EFSAWPIERVL
+590 DFSAWPIERVL
-601 KFLDIDLPITGAGT
+601 AFLDIDLPITGAGT
-615 GRLPLDGVT
+615 GRLPLGGVT
-624 PALSGRIPLVLTE
+624 PALEGRIPLVALD
-637 ASLWGQK
+637 ASVWGQK

-652 AFEKNRIAIEN
+652 AFEKDRIAIEN
-663 VTARLADGTAS
+663 ATAAVGAGRAKG
-674 GSGFYRYADRAYEL
+674 GGFFRYADRAYEL
-688 DLDVRAI
+688 DLDVSDVPLAR
-695 PVGRL
+695 V
-700 DAAGGLALTG
+700 DAAASLPITG
-710 TLSGRVKGSGTVDK
+710 ILSGHVRGSGTVDK
-724 PNLAISARIAEAA
+724 PDLDVSAHVKEAA
-737 WSGSPVER
+737 WGGSPLGR
-745 PGTDLELEVTADRG
+745 AGTELELNATADRG

-767 PEAAEITLQPDATME
+767 PEAAEITLAPDATE
-782 GRWRGRVEVSSL
+782 GRWRARLDVMSL
-794 APFASLLGL
+794 APFASLLGM
-803 PEDARLDGRLSAGA
+803 PEDAHLDGLLSAEA
-817 SLSTGKDVN
+817 SLATGKDVS

-831 GSVSAARVTAYGRTL
+831 GTISAARVTAYGRTL
-846 ELRTPAALKVEDGKV
+846 ELRAAVPLRVGDGRI
-861 SIERLQLAEMP
+861 SLERLTLAEAP
-872 RQDLPPGPPTALT
+872 RPDLPGVPPTAIT

-899 LVAAGSFDAALLKP
+899 LAAAGSFDAALLKP
-913 ALEGMSAA
+913 ALEGLQAA
-921 GRATVDLRVSGTAAR
+921 GRASVDLKVGGTAAA
-936 PALLGRVTL
+936 PALAGRVSL
-945 DGVDLTS
+945 DGVDLSS
-952 PAGTAFESI
+952 PDGPAFESI
-961 TGTLLFSEDR
+961 TGTLLFSEGR
-971 VTALDLSVRY
+971 VTVGDLSVRY
-981 NGGSVDLGGFVA
+981 NGGTVDLGGFA
-993 LSGVKPTSFRLNA
+993 TLSGLRPTSFRLSA

-1031 DSILRTAR
+1031 DTTLRTVR
-1039 GDLSLDRAVYS
+1039 GDVVFDRAVYS

-1057 TSLLARKRAAVT
+1057 ASLLARKRAAVT
-1069 AGNPTVF
+1069 SGNPTVF
-1076 DGVELDVRLLAPASS
+1076 DAVALDVRLLAPASS

-1132 QGQRYEIVSAKIL
+1132 QGQRYEILSAKVL

-1216 APISSDDSVSKA
+1216 VPISSDDSVSKA

-1248 FRLDRFQIDPT
+1248 FRLDRLQIDPT

-1264 FDAPR
+1264 FDVPR

-1274 NLGKDFNATVSFV
+1274 SLGKDFNAMVSFV

-1300 QLTPAALV
+1300 QLTPAAAI

-1314 NGIYSLELRIRQRLR
+1314 NGIYSIELRIRQRLR